1 MKKLKIV
8 MEQTMLVSFLVLCAV
23 SLYGLLVMRKNEW
36 FFDWY
41 TPGSILVASFL
52 CSLVTVLLLYN
63 DKYDKELSALMH
75 NLMTLLHLI
84 LMYIIIIAFG
94 HFCNW
99 YTTMNGFVLISVIFV
114 VVYAAAWVG
123 TGIMFKHDEQL
134 ISDALDNVRD
144 KE

>member
-23 SLYGLLVMRKNEW
+23 SLYGLFVMKKNEW
-36 FFDWY
+36 CFDWY
-41 TPGSILVASFL
+41 TPGSIVVTSFF

-63 DKYDKELSALMH
+63 DKYDKELSPLMH
-75 NLMTLLHLI
+75 NLVTLLHFA
-84 LMYIIIIAFG
+84 LMYVIIISFG

-99 YTTMNGFVLISVIFV
+99 YTTLNGFTLISVIFLI
-114 VVYAAAWVG
+114 VYAAAWIG
-123 TGIMFKHDEQL
+123 TGLMFRHDEKL

-144 KE
+144 KD

>member
-8 MEQTMLVSFLVLCAV
+8 MEQTMLVSFLVLCVV
-23 SLYGLLVMRKNEW
+23 SIIGLLVMRKNDW
-36 FFDWY
+36 SFDWY
-41 TPGSILVASFL
+41 TPGSIIVASFL

-75 NLMTLLHLI
+75 NLMTLLHFV

-94 HFCNW
+94 HLCNW
-99 YTTMNGFVLISVIFV
+99 YNTLHGFAFISVIFV

-123 TGIMFKHDEQL
+123 TGLMFRHDEKL
-134 ISDALDNVRD
+134 ISDALESVRD

>member
-8 MEQTMLVSFLVLCAV
+8 MEQTMMVSFLVLCVV
-23 SLYGLLVMRKNEW
+23 SLNGLLVMRKNEW
-36 FFDWY
+36 SFDWY
-41 TPGSILVASFL
+41 TPGSILVVSFL

-75 NLMTLLHLI
+75 NLMTLLHFV
-84 LMYIIIIAFG
+84 LMYIIIIVFG
-94 HFCNW
+94 HLCNW
-99 YTTMNGFVLISVIFV
+99 YKTMHGFAFISVIFV

-134 ISDALDNVRD
+134 ISDALESVRD

>member
-23 SLYGLLVMRKNEW
+23 SLIGLLVMRKNEW
-36 FFDWY
+36 SFDWY

-52 CSLVTVLLLYN
+52 CSLVTVLLIYN
-63 DKYDKELSALMH
+63 DKYDKELSSLMH
-75 NLMTLLHLI
+75 NLVTLLHFV
-84 LMYIIIIAFG
+84 LMYIIIIVFG
-94 HFCNW
+94 HLCNW
-99 YTTMNGFVLISVIFV
+99 YKTKNGFVQITVIFV

-123 TGIMFKHDEQL
+123 TGIMFRHDEKL
-134 ISDALDNVRD
+134 ISDALESVRD